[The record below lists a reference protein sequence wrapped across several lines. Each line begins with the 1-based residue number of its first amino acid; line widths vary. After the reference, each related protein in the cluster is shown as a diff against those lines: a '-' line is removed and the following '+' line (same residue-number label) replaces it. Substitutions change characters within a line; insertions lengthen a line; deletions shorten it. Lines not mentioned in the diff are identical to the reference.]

1 MMDRNTEWNHP
12 APIVIGIH
20 PLLEGVELALRC
32 SLLRAFAQGTNS
44 PPDNGEYRQGGRGSM
59 EIKFSTRF

>member
-12 APIVIGIH
+12 APIVIGTSL
-20 PLLEGVELALRC
+20 LLEGGELALRF

-44 PPDNGEYRQGGRGSM
+44 PPDMGEYRQAGRGSM